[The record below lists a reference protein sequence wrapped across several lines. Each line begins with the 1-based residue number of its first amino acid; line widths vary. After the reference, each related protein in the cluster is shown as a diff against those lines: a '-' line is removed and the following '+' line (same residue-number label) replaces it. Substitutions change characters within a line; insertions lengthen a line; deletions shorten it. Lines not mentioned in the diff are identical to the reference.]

1 MGGGAAWVLTHSRW
15 AGVRGRRRRSEGA
28 QPAPAPAPTQLP
40 QAQQPASP
48 GEPTPMARVAM
59 LAEQNAYLEEVIRQ
73 QKAQAA
79 AAAERHAAAL
89 AAAHTVTEALE
100 RERGQ
105 MQAIVLE
112 LQERLTQYE
121 QQLAAL
127 REERATWQA
136 TAAALEQ
143 RRAEVEA
150 VAAELRQLLADQLP
164 ELLAALPGVEAAEAL
179 DTSLAEAAAAEPLVG
194 DAEPDGAAT
203 VIPDVE
209 ESA

>member
-1 MGGGAAWVLTHSRW
+1 MRCRW
-15 AGVRGRRRRSEGA
+15 ANLLGRLRRSEDA
-28 QPAPAPAPTQLP
+28 KSAPAPTQQRQLL
-40 QAQQPASP
+40 PASP
-48 GEPTPMARVAM
+48 DEPTPMARVAM
-59 LAEQNAYLEEVIRQ
+59 LAEQNAYLEEVNRQ

-89 AAAHTVTEALE
+89 AASHTVTEALE

-136 TAAALEQ
+136 TTAALEQ
-143 RRAEVEA
+143 RRADVEA

-164 ELLAALPGVEAAEAL
+164 ELLAALPGVEAADVL
-179 DTSLAEAAAAEPLVG
+179 DTSLAEAAAVEPLVG
-194 DAEPDGAAT
+194 DADPDGAAT
-203 VIPDVE
+203 VITDVE